1 MFRLAEPNWLWLLA
15 TLLGFPLV
23 WWWLDYLAQQRLRL
37 VVGARLTASLTAE
50 NSRRRKWGGR
60 GSVFLAVIFM
70 AVGLARP
77 QVGLS
82 GEREQWRGAEIE
94 ILIDT
99 SRSMLATDVLPR
111 RLARA
116 KQALGYLVN
125 HWEGQ
130 RVGLIPYAGVAFE
143 VCPLTE
149 DTGALKLLIDSLDT
163 EQLPVPGTDIG
174 AALSQA
180 LLAFERTSKNTRAHK
195 ICLIVGDGESFG
207 NLPKEA
213 IAKAVADGLHIYTL
227 GVGTTTG
234 ALVPPRNKEDQT
246 PPAPNAPRTK
256 LNEKNL
262 GELAALGQG
271 LFIHLT
277 GQGQEED
284 IIVKEIDRLE
294 KVQQYS
300 NRLLIWND
308 IYPLCA
314 GAALA
319 LLIFDALLSRR
330 RSSWWAKKRWGR
342 KKITSALLLA
352 ISVLCLTSGAQAGT
366 REKIGEGL
374 SAFKERR
381 WVDAEKAFKQ
391 ATQKNPDDPLAAF
404 NYGCSLLV
412 QKRFPDAYAAF
423 VQAKAHAQG
432 ALEQD
437 VWYNLGYTAYYL
449 GWREGDPAHWVE
461 AAEAFQQVLLW
472 NPQDE
477 DAGYNLELIL
487 RQIQKHT
494 KQTTQKQTQSQGG
507 KSGNKEGGGANLP
520 GSDRSPSEGKANEK
534 APPSEQNSESNQ
546 RQKSGDK
553 SSVSEDQKGNKQK
566 GMSKQDAMRTLRS
579 LENEEQDM
587 QHNRQPNL
595 QDENLYHG
603 PDW

>member
-1 MFRLAEPNWLWLLA
+1 
-15 TLLGFPLV
+15 
-23 WWWLDYLAQQRLRL
+23 
-37 VVGARLTASLTAE
+37 
-50 NSRRRKWGGR
+50 
-60 GSVFLAVIFM
+60 LAVAFL
-70 AVGLARP
+70 VLGLARP

-99 SRSMLATDVLPR
+99 SRSMLATDVLPS

-116 KQALGYLVN
+116 KQALVYLAD

-130 RVGLIPYAGVAFE
+130 RVGLIPFAGVAFE
-143 VCPLTE
+143 ECPLTE
-149 DTGALKLLIDSLDT
+149 DTGALKLLIDALDT
-163 EQLPVPGTDIG
+163 EQIPVPGTDLG
-174 AALSQA
+174 AALTQA
-180 LLAFERTSKNTRAHK
+180 LKAFARTANDTRAHK
-195 ICLIVGDGESFG
+195 ICLIVSDGESFG

-213 IAKAVADGLHIYTL
+213 LAKAVAEGLHIYAL

-234 ALVPPRNKEDQT
+234 ALVPPRNKEEN
-246 PPAPNAPRTK
+246 APTNPKAPRTK
-256 LNEKNL
+256 LNEKTL
-262 GELAALGQG
+262 GELTALGQG
-271 LFIHLT
+271 LFVHVT

-284 IIVKEIDRLE
+284 LIVKEIDRLE

-300 NRLLIWND
+300 NRLLVWND
-308 IYPLCA
+308 IYTLCA
-314 GAALA
+314 LAALV
-319 LLIFDALLSRR
+319 LLVIDALLTRR
-330 RSSWWAKKRWGR
+330 RPSWFRKVRWSR
-342 KKITSALLLA
+342 KKTASAVLMALA
-352 ISVLCLTSGAQAGT
+352 WLVLASGVQAGSSG
-366 REKIGEGL
+366 KIGEGL

-381 WVDAEKAFKQ
+381 WVDAEKSFKQ
-391 ATQKNPDDPLAAF
+391 LLQKDPEDPLAAY

-412 QKRFPDAYAAF
+412 QKKFQDAYAAF
-423 VQAKAHAQG
+423 AQAKAHAEG

-449 GWREGDPAHWVE
+449 GWREGDPARWVE

-472 NPQDE
+472 NPQDD

-494 KQTTQKQTQSQGG
+494 KQTTQRQTQSQGG

-566 GMSKQDAMRTLRS
+566 GMSKQDALRTLRS

-587 QHNRQPNL
+587 QRNRQPNL